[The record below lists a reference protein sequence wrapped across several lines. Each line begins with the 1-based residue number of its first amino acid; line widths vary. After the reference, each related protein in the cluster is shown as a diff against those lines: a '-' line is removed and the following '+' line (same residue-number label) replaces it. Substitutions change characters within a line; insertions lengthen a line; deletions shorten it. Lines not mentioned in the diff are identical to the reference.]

1 MAGEERKTEEEE
13 EEEEEGGVVV
23 VVVDGWIQKDY
34 ASVPDQRGA
43 PALEQY

>member
-1 MAGEERKTEEEE
+1 MAGKKERKTE

-23 VVVDGWIQKDY
+23 VVVVDRWRQKDY